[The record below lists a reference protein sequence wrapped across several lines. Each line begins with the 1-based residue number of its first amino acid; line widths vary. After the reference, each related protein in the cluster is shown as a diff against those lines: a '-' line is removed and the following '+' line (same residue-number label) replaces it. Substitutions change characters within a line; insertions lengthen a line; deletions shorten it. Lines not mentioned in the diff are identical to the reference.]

1 MKHAWKS
8 LSMPS
13 NRSSILVAGAGLAL
27 GLSATACSEEQ
38 VINVGMNDAPTAV
51 VAADVN
57 EIAEGDGN
65 ATLVTISGTGSSD
78 PDGDAL
84 TFLWSVPGGT
94 FENATNNSDPTI
106 QVTFPGTAIEP
117 VSLTVRDPEGLSDT
131 AQLTIGLRPGPNV
144 APVASF
150 TANPTTIP
158 AGDGNTTVITLDA
171 SDSLDPDGDP
181 ITFAWNVPGGTF
193 VGGTD
198 ANSEVAQITL
208 PGTGPVVVELVVT
221 DDGGLTDLARFVI
234 QLT

>member
-1 MKHAWKS
+1 MKHALNRLS
-8 LSMPS
+8 LPLSHS
-13 NRSSILVAGAGLAL
+13 TILLACAGLAG
-27 GLSATACSEEQ
+27 GLSATACSDEQ
-38 VINVGMNDAPTAV
+38 VVNVGMNDAPTAV

-57 EIAEGDGN
+57 EIPEGDAN

-84 TFLWSVPGGT
+84 TYFWSVPGGT
-94 FENATNNSDPTI
+94 FENATNNSDLTI
-106 QVTFPGTAIEP
+106 QVTFPGTAFEP
-117 VSLTVRDPEGLSDT
+117 VSLTVTDPEGLFDT

-144 APVASF
+144 APVAAF
-150 TANPTTIP
+150 TVTPTTIP
-158 AGDGNTTVITLDA
+158 AGDGNTTVITLSA

-181 ITFAWNVPGGTF
+181 ITFTWNAPGGTF

-221 DDGGLTDLARFVI
+221 DDGGLSDLAQFVI